1 MMTVLNLSTMKNMKG
16 MKSMKRDF
24 GELSSSPTTGLL
36 EINFN
41 VERLAEGLS
50 RFVL

>member
-1 MMTVLNLSTMKNMKG
+1 MTSNDDCF
-16 MKSMKRDF
+16 KSVHHEEHEGMKRDL

-41 VERLAEGLS
+41 VERLMEGLR

>member
-1 MMTVLNLSTMKNMKG
+1 VTSNDDWF
-16 MKSMKRDF
+16 KSAHREEHE
-24 GELSSSPTTGLL
+24 GHEEGLGSSSPTTGLL

-41 VERLAEGLS
+41 VERLMEGLR

>member
-1 MMTVLNLSTMKNMKG
+1 MKNMKG
-16 MKSMKRDF
+16 MKSMKSMKRDF